1 MRPLSGERSDWHA
14 AGCDRHAAGCG
25 RLEFGWRF
33 RGVDVFSPAVGTYT
47 LDDVARITGV
57 SRARLKY
64 WERTALLEPTVARKS
79 GNSHR
84 QEGEFEFRDLVTV
97 RSVLSLLDRGVSL
110 RRIRR
115 SVDAIRKRI
124 PEVDRPLG
132 SLRTWLDGSRR
143 VVVRYDGVLVEPD
156 GQLVLEFGPAQMDSP
171 IALRAPT
178 PKALRRESAEEWF
191 EQGCKLDSD
200 RKTYAEAI
208 KAYQRAIECDP
219 DCADAH
225 CNLGSVYFNQDRLA
239 SSRTCFERS
248 LAIDPHH
255 VEANL
260 NLATLFEDDGRFQ
273 MALRYYK
280 VALDA
285 DPMYADAHV
294 SLALVYEKIGLRRK
308 ARGHWRRYLQL
319 EPSGTWIEIA
329 RQRLRE

>member
-1 MRPLSGERSDWHA
+1 M
-14 AGCDRHAAGCG
+14 
-25 RLEFGWRF
+25 
-33 RGVDVFSPAVGTYT
+33 GTYT

-64 WERTALLEPTVARKS
+64 WERTALLEPAAARES
-79 GNSHR
+79 GNSQR
-84 QEGEFEFRDLVTV
+84 QSSEFEFRDLVTV

-124 PEVDRPLG
+124 PDVDRPLG
-132 SLRTWLDGSRR
+132 SLRPWLDGSRR
-143 VVVRYDGVLVEPD
+143 VVVRHDGVLVEPD
-156 GQLVLEFGPAQMDSP
+156 GKLVLEFDPTRPDSP
-171 IALRAPT
+171 VALCP
-178 PKALRRESAEEWF
+178 PKSNVSRGESAEEWF
-191 EQGCKLDSD
+191 EHGCKLDSN
-200 RKTYAEAI
+200 RNTYGEAI
-208 KAYQRAIECDP
+208 EAYQRAIECDP

-239 SSRTCFERS
+239 SSRICFERT
-248 LAIDPHH
+248 LAIDPNHI
-255 VEANL
+255 EANL
-260 NLATLFEDDGRFQ
+260 NLETLFEDDGRYQ
-273 MALRYYK
+273 MALRHYK
-280 VALDA
+280 VALGA

-329 RQRLRE
+329 RQRLQE

>member
-1 MRPLSGERSDWHA
+1 
-14 AGCDRHAAGCG
+14 
-25 RLEFGWRF
+25 
-33 RGVDVFSPAVGTYT
+33 VGTYT

-64 WERTALLEPTVARKS
+64 WERTALLESAVVRDS
-79 GNSHR
+79 GDSQR
-84 QEGEFEFRDLVTV
+84 EGSDFEFRDLVTV

-115 SVDAIRKRI
+115 SVDALRKRI
-124 PEVDRPLG
+124 PDVDRPLG
-132 SLRTWLDGSRR
+132 SLRPWLDGSPR
-143 VVVRYDGVLVEPD
+143 VVVRHDGVLVEPD
-156 GQLVLEFGPAQMDSP
+156 GQLVLEFDPTRADSP
-171 IALRAPT
+171 VALRSPASN
-178 PKALRRESAEEWF
+178 ASRMESAAKWF
-191 EQGCKLDSD
+191 EQGCKLDSN

-208 KAYQRAIECDP
+208 EAYKRAIECDP

-239 SSRTCFERS
+239 SSRICFERT
-248 LAIDPHH
+248 LVIDPQH

-260 NLATLFEDDGRFQ
+260 NLATLLEDEGRYQ
-273 MALRYYK
+273 MALRHYK
-280 VALDA
+280 VALEA

-319 EPSGTWIEIA
+319 EPSGTWVEIA
-329 RQRLRE
+329 RQRLQQE

>member
-1 MRPLSGERSDWHA
+1 
-14 AGCDRHAAGCG
+14 
-25 RLEFGWRF
+25 
-33 RGVDVFSPAVGTYT
+33 VGTYT

-64 WERTALLEPTVARKS
+64 WERTALLEPAVVRES

-84 QEGEFEFRDLVTV
+84 QGSEFDFGDLVTV

-115 SVDAIRKRI
+115 SVEALRKRI

-132 SLRTWLDGSRR
+132 SLRPWLDGSRR
-143 VVVRYDGVLVEPD
+143 VVVRQDGVLVEPD
-156 GQLVLEFGPAQMDSP
+156 GQLVLEF
-171 IALRAPT
+171 APT
-178 PKALRRESAEEWF
+178 GTNSPVALCVPASSSARRESAADWF
-191 EQGCKLDSD
+191 EQGCKLDSN
-200 RKTYAEAI
+200 RSTYAEAI
-208 KAYQRAIECDP
+208 KAYKRAIECDP

-225 CNLGSVYFNQDRLA
+225 CNLGSVYFNQDRPA
-239 SSRTCFERS
+239 SARICFERS

-260 NLATLFEDDGRFQ
+260 NLATLLEEEGRYQ
-273 MALRYYK
+273 MALRHYK
-280 VALDA
+280 VALAA

-294 SLALVYEKIGLRRK
+294 SLALVYERIGLRRK

>member
-1 MRPLSGERSDWHA
+1 M
-14 AGCDRHAAGCG
+14 
-25 RLEFGWRF
+25 
-33 RGVDVFSPAVGTYT
+33 GTYT

-57 SRARLKY
+57 SRARLRY
-64 WERTALLEPTVARKS
+64 WERTALLEPAVARDS
-79 GNSHR
+79 GDSR
-84 QEGEFEFRDLVTV
+84 RKDSEFEFGDLVTV

-115 SVDAIRKRI
+115 SVAALRKRI
-124 PEVDRPLG
+124 PDVDRPLG
-132 SLRTWLDGSRR
+132 SLRPWLDGSRR
-143 VVVRYDGVLVEPD
+143 VVVRHEGVLVEPD
-156 GQLVLEFGPAQMDSP
+156 GQLVLEFVPTPTDSP
-171 IALRAPT
+171 VALDTRPT
-178 PKALRRESAEEWF
+178 SPSHRDAAASWF

-200 RKTYAEAI
+200 RNTYAEAI
-208 KAYQRAIECDP
+208 EAYKCALECDP

-239 SSRTCFERS
+239 SARICFERS
-248 LAIDPHH
+248 LAIDPQH

-260 NLATLFEDDGRFQ
+260 NLATVLEDEGRYQ
-273 MALRYYK
+273 MALRHYK

-308 ARGHWRRYLQL
+308 ARSHWRRYLQL

-329 RQRLRE
+329 RQRLRD